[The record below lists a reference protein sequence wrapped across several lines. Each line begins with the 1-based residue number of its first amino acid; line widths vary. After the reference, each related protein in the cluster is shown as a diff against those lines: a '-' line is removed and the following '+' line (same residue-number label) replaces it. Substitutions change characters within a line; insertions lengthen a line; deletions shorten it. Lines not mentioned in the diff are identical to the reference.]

1 MNNFRHAAIA
11 TSLVLSACV
20 TVPSVAPP
28 HEFLADS
35 SLGLTAGV
43 SAPKQVPDWWTT
55 FGDAQLDRLMQE
67 ALSHNPNLAQA
78 MARMRKAQAMAELTG
93 SLLYPSVSY
102 DAQEIHQR
110 FSGTSVIPPP
120 FAGGTYWQGTQGLN
134 LSWNLDFW
142 DRQSSLL
149 KQASS
154 QSAAATL
161 DVASARLALSGAVV
175 QIYVDL
181 YRNYALSDLAKRSV
195 AQHQQ
200 ILNITNRRV
209 SAGLDTKTRLSEAD
223 GAISQAQVELRQLQ
237 AVIELDIHR
246 LAELSGHGAS
256 DYSGIE
262 RPHLDPSIALPL
274 PVELPTDL
282 LGRRPDVLAAR
293 NRVDAASAGQAAAK
307 SAFYPDINLAAF
319 VATSAIGYSNLFK
332 SASET
337 YGIGPAI
344 HLPIFDAGG
353 LKARY
358 RGATAE
364 IDEAVNGYNAV
375 VLQAVKQVSDQLSMI
390 RALDTELVAQQKLL
404 NAAEITYH
412 LVEEQY
418 HNGLVSNLTLLNAET
433 QVLSARR
440 QRVELVSAQ
449 AVARINLLLAVGG
462 SFDPNAPLPL

>member
-1 MNNFRHAAIA
+1 MNAIRPA
-11 TSLVLSACV
+11 VIAFSVALSACV
-20 TVPSVAPP
+20 PIPSIAPLSGSLP
-28 HEFLADS
+28 DT

-43 SAPKQVPDWWTT
+43 SAPMQVSDWWTA
-55 FGDAQLDRLMQE
+55 FGDAQLDRLMQD
-67 ALSHNPNLAQA
+67 ALSRNPNLGQV
-78 MARMRKAQAMAELTG
+78 MARMREAQATVELAG
-93 SLLYPSVSY
+93 SFLYPSVSY

-110 FSGTSVIPPP
+110 FSETSVIPPP

-142 DRQSSLL
+142 GRQSSLL

-154 QSAAATL
+154 QSAAVAL

-181 YRNYALSDLAKRSV
+181 YRNYALADLAKRAV
-195 AQHQQ
+195 AQHRQ
-200 ILNITNRRV
+200 ILNITSRRANV
-209 SAGLDTKTRLSEAD
+209 GLDTKDRLSEAD
-223 GAISQAQVELRQLQ
+223 GAISQAQMELKQLQ
-237 AVIELDIHR
+237 ASIELDIHR

-256 DYSGIE
+256 AYSGIE
-262 RPHLDPSIALPL
+262 RPHLDPAIALPL
-274 PVELPTDL
+274 PAELPADL

-293 NRVDAASAGQAAAK
+293 NRVDAAGAGQAAAK
-307 SAFYPDINLAAF
+307 SAFYPDVNLAAF

-364 IDEAVNGYNAV
+364 IDEAVNGYNAA

-390 RALDTELVAQQKLL
+390 HALDTELVVQQKLL
-404 NAAEITYH
+404 NDSETTYH
-412 LVEEQY
+412 LAEERY
-418 HNGLVSNLTLLNAET
+418 HRGLASHLTLLNAET

-449 AVARINLLLAVGG
+449 AVARIKLLLAVGG
-462 SFDPNAPLPL
+462 SFDPHAPLPL